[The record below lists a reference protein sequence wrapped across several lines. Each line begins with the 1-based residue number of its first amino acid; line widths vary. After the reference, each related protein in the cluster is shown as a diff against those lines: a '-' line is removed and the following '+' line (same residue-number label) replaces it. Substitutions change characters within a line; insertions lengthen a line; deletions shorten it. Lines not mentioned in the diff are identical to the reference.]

1 MSQKTFP
8 TYGIAIWKWPN
19 FKCVTIIM
27 IDAFVKVMSPILFT
41 FRQCFMEL
49 SFYCVADVFN
59 PDDFWRLSIREN
71 KR

>member
-1 MSQKTFP
+1 
-8 TYGIAIWKWPN
+8 
-19 FKCVTIIM
+19 M